1 MPDLLKSKKFQA
13 LLVGLIVLLLQQ
25 WIPGVNETQAT
36 EVVALIVAYII
47 GQGLADLGK
56 EKALVDAASQV
67 NLTEISSEILNDGT
81 RSK

>member
-25 WIPGVNETQAT
+25 WIPGINETQAT

-56 EKALVDAASQV
+56 EKALVDAAAQV
-67 NLTEISSEILNDGT
+67 NFGQIGEVLTNDGT
-81 RSK
+81 NGN